1 MTLGIIVDDTVHFL
15 SKYRHA
21 RNIGNDAEQSV
32 RYAFASVGRAL
43 WITTLVLATGFSI
56 LMLSP
61 FALNSDMGM
70 LTSIIIVVALAVD
83 FLFLPPFLMAFD
95 KKSIN

>member
-1 MTLGIIVDDTVHFL
+1 MCWLRFFFVLERRPPRSTQDR
-15 SKYRHA
+15 SSA
-21 RNIGNDAEQSV
+21 
-32 RYAFASVGRAL
+32 ASDVYEGQAL
-43 WITTLVLATGFSI
+43 WVTTLVLATGFSI

-95 KKSIN
+95 KKNTKQELTHE